1 VSETPER
8 IEREMFEIRSR
19 MSSDMT
25 DLRKHIEPQAV
36 AEQVKQT
43 VRQRLREAVGRL
55 QANLK
60 AKQQELVS
68 STKRQLSLARKAG
81 EAGENRDTTPLTD
94 AVKSDPRPLVILAIL
109 LVVTLLMARKI
120 TGNRGDQE

>member
-1 VSETPER
+1 VSEIPER

-60 AKQQELVS
+60 AKQRELVS
-68 STKRQLSLARKAG
+68 STKRQLSLAR

-109 LVVTLLMARKI
+109 LTVTLLMARKI